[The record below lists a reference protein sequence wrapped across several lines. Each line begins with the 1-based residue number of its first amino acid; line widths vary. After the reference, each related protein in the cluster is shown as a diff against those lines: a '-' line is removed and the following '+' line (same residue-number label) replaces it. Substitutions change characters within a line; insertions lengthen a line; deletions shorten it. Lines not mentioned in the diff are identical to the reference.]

1 MAAAYAAETPMGR
14 LGFPAD
20 IARVVRFLAGPESG
34 WVTGQTFT
42 VDGGMEQ
49 GKAPDFMDRIYGKE
63 VMEQIRAGKPVQL
76 QGR

>member
-1 MAAAYAAETPMGR
+1 
-14 LGFPAD
+14 
-20 IARVVRFLAGPESG
+20 
-34 WVTGQTFT
+34 
-42 VDGGMEQ
+42 MEQ